1 MVNSVNKFVNR
12 WAHYNM
18 NRLKNQPKQKE
29 LTMIE
34 TQGDGFL
41 DQYDDFLVYEPN
53 SVENLIFVMNE
64 VLKYNDE

>member
-1 MVNSVNKFVNR
+1 
-12 WAHYNM
+12 M
-18 NRLKNQPKQKE
+18 NRLKNQLKQKE